1 MAYKALY
8 RTYRPENFE
17 DMAGQRHIIKTL
29 QNAIDN
35 HKIAHA
41 YLFTGPRG
49 TGKTSTAKIFARAVN
64 CTGDLKPCGMCDNC
78 KTDLEGVHPDIVEID
93 AASNNGVEEVRNL
106 IEKVKYAPIKGK
118 YKVYIIDEVHMMTQG
133 AYNALLKTIEEPPA
147 HVIFILATTEP
158 YKVLPTIISR
168 TQRFDFSKVSNK
180 DIVKR
185 LEYIV
190 GKEQI
195 DVEPGVL
202 ETIAELADGG
212 MRDSL
217 SILDQVYAYS
227 PNHIKKSEVFEI
239 YGIITTKEI
248 LDLFYLLIAHD
259 TARLMQTIEALDSR
273 GIDIKRLTNDMI
285 EILKEKVIYDYTRDA
300 SLLARMDKEE
310 VSMLSRKITTEH
322 SLEVI
327 DILMDSYDKYRNA
340 STIILY
346 LEVALLKI
354 MKIVPRGTYEETL
367 DAKPVEVETQGQVT
381 TIAPDQLQT
390 VTPMVDVETKEV
402 IHPQIERVEPTKV
415 ENVDETI
422 DYTEEESIPVL
433 EGGIDE
439 TELVLSPDTQEDR
452 FSTEIEATIE
462 PIVQTLEVQEINEP
476 ELKTNEQTSMSMM
489 DSTQP
494 SMETDTPRNSLD
506 QSSDQQFIDEANE
519 LEVKPKEIK
528 KMNLDDEFVLRLLVG
543 AKKPIREQENEQMKY
558 ISSYCSNLDMQVAK
572 AANMLKHASIIASAT
587 TYTLF
592 EVASLPLAKEINE
605 LDEQNEFNGLVKEL
619 FQSQKKVFA
628 ITSTQ
633 SSRVIDEFK
642 TRYKTN
648 NLPEPISF
656 EIKQEEKKE
665 KTISDE
671 LNILF
676 KNNIDIV

>member
-8 RTYRPENFE
+8 RTYRPENFD
-17 DMAGQRHIIKTL
+17 DMAGQKHIIKTL

-35 HKIAHA
+35 NKIAHA

-64 CTGDLKPCGMCDNC
+64 CTGEHKPCGVCENC

-147 HVIFILATTEP
+147 HVIFIFATTEP

-168 TQRFDFSKVSNK
+168 TQRFDFAKVAKK
-180 DIVKR
+180 DIVDR
-185 LEYIV
+185 LAYIID
-190 GKEQI
+190 KEQI
-195 DVEPGVL
+195 QVEDGVL
-202 ETIAELADGG
+202 DTIAELADGG
-212 MRDSL
+212 MRDAL

-227 PNHIKKSEVFEI
+227 PNFIKQSEIFEI
-239 YGIITTKEI
+239 YGIITTNEI
-248 LDLFYLLIAHD
+248 LDLFYLMIGHE
-259 TARLMQTIEALDSR
+259 TSRLMQAIEALDSR

-285 EILKEKVIYDYTRDA
+285 EILKEKVIYDYTRDV
-300 SLLARMDKEE
+300 SLLNRLDQEQ
-310 VSMLSRKITTEH
+310 VVQLSSKLNTEI
-322 SLEVI
+322 SLQVI

-354 MKIVPRGTYEETL
+354 MKIVPRGTYEESM
-367 DAKPVEVETQGQVT
+367 TQTVQITEQPTT
-381 TIAPDQLQT
+381 TIAPENLQT
-390 VTPMVDVETKEV
+390 VTPMVDVETHEV
-402 IHPQIERVEPTKV
+402 IHPTREVEKQETQQPV
-415 ENVDETI
+415 EDTI
-422 DYTEEESIPVL
+422 DYTEEEHIPVL
-433 EGGIDE
+433 EGGIEESEPLSLISDE
-439 TELVLSPDTQEDR
+439 MPQEPINTHVELVE
-452 FSTEIEATIE
+452 E
-462 PIVQTLEVQEINEP
+462 PILQEEVKEETI
-476 ELKTNEQTSMSMM
+476 TSN
-489 DSTQP
+489 T
-494 SMETDTPRNSLD
+494 
-506 QSSDQQFIDEANE
+506 DQQYIDQASE
-519 LEVKPKEIK
+519 LEVAPKKPK

-543 AKKPIREQENEQMKY
+543 AKKQIRAQESEQMRS
-558 ISSYCSNLDMQVAK
+558 INSYCTDLDIQVAK
-572 AANMLKHASIIASAT
+572 AANMLKNATIVASAE

-592 EVASLPLAKEINE
+592 EVGSLPLAKEINE
-605 LDEQNEFNGLVKEL
+605 LDEQNEFMNLVKSM
-619 FQSQKKVFA
+619 FQQEKKVFA

-642 TRYKTN
+642 TRYRTN

-656 EIKQEEKKE
+656 EIKKEEKKE
-665 KTISDE
+665 QTISDE

-676 KNNIDIV
+676 KNNIDII

>member
-8 RTYRPENFE
+8 RTYRPENFD
-17 DMAGQRHIIKTL
+17 DMAGQKHIIKTL

-35 HKIAHA
+35 NKIAHA

-64 CTGDLKPCGMCDNC
+64 CTGEHKPCGVCENC

-147 HVIFILATTEP
+147 HVIFIFATTEP

-168 TQRFDFSKVSNK
+168 TQRFDFAKVAKK
-180 DIVKR
+180 DIVDR
-185 LEYIV
+185 LAYIID
-190 GKEQI
+190 KEQI
-195 DVEPGVL
+195 QVEDGVL
-202 ETIAELADGG
+202 DTIAELADGG
-212 MRDSL
+212 MRDAL

-227 PNHIKKSEVFEI
+227 PNFIKQSEVFEI
-239 YGIITTKEI
+239 YGIITTNEI
-248 LDLFYLLIAHD
+248 LDLFYLMIGHE
-259 TARLMQTIEALDSR
+259 TSRLMQSIEALDSR

-300 SLLARMDKEE
+300 SLLNRLDQEQ
-310 VSMLSRKITTEH
+310 VVQLSSKLNTEI
-322 SLEVI
+322 SLQVI

-354 MKIVPRGTYEETL
+354 MKIVPRGTYEE
-367 DAKPVEVETQGQVT
+367 PITQTVQVT
-381 TIAPDQLQT
+381 EQPTKTIAPENLQT
-390 VTPMVDVETKEV
+390 VTPMVDVDTHEV
-402 IHPQIERVEPTKV
+402 IHPTREVEVQETQQPV
-415 ENVDETI
+415 EDTI
-422 DYTEEESIPVL
+422 DYTEEEHIPVL
-433 EGGIDE
+433 EGG
-439 TELVLSPDTQEDR
+439 TEES
-452 FSTEIEATIE
+452 E
-462 PIVQTLEVQEINEP
+462 PIALISDEMPQEPINTLEEPVVEEVTLQEEVKEEII
-476 ELKTNEQTSMSMM
+476 
-489 DSTQP
+489 
-494 SMETDTPRNSLD
+494 TPNT
-506 QSSDQQFIDEANE
+506 DQQYIDQASE
-519 LEVKPKEIK
+519 LEVAPKKPK

-543 AKKPIREQENEQMKY
+543 AKKQIRAQESEQMRS
-558 ISSYCSNLDMQVAK
+558 INSYCTDLDMQVAK
-572 AANMLKHASIIASAT
+572 AANMLKNATIVASAE

-592 EVASLPLAKEINE
+592 EVGSLPLAKEINE
-605 LDEQNEFNGLVKEL
+605 LDEQNEFINLVKSM
-619 FQSQKKVFA
+619 FQQEKKVFA

-642 TRYKTN
+642 TRYRTN

-656 EIKQEEKKE
+656 EIKKEEKKE
-665 KTISDE
+665 QSISDE

-676 KNNIDIV
+676 KNNIDII

>member
-8 RTYRPENFE
+8 RTYRPENFD
-17 DMAGQRHIIKTL
+17 DMAGQKHIIKTL

-35 HKIAHA
+35 NKIAHA

-64 CTGDLKPCGMCDNC
+64 CTGEHKPCGVCENC

-147 HVIFILATTEP
+147 HVIFIFATTEP

-168 TQRFDFSKVSNK
+168 TQRFDFAKVAKK
-180 DIVKR
+180 DIVDR
-185 LEYIV
+185 LAYIID
-190 GKEQI
+190 KEQI
-195 DVEPGVL
+195 QVEDGVL
-202 ETIAELADGG
+202 DTIAELADGG
-212 MRDSL
+212 MRDAL

-227 PNHIKKSEVFEI
+227 PNFIKQSEVFEI
-239 YGIITTKEI
+239 YGIITTNEI
-248 LDLFYLLIAHD
+248 LDLFYLMIGHE
-259 TARLMQTIEALDSR
+259 TSRLMQSIEALDSR

-300 SLLARMDKEE
+300 SLLNRLDQEQ
-310 VSMLSRKITTEH
+310 VVQLSSKLNTEI
-322 SLEVI
+322 SLQVI

-354 MKIVPRGTYEETL
+354 MKNVPRGTYEE
-367 DAKPVEVETQGQVT
+367 PITQTVQVTEQPIT
-381 TIAPDQLQT
+381 TIAPENLQT
-390 VTPMVDVETKEV
+390 VTPMVDVDTHEV
-402 IHPQIERVEPTKV
+402 IHPTREVEVQETQQPV
-415 ENVDETI
+415 EDTI
-422 DYTEEESIPVL
+422 DYTEEEHIPVL
-433 EGGIDE
+433 EGG
-439 TELVLSPDTQEDR
+439 TEES
-452 FSTEIEATIE
+452 E
-462 PIVQTLEVQEINEP
+462 PIALISDEMPQEPINTLEEPVVEEVTLQEEVKEEII
-476 ELKTNEQTSMSMM
+476 
-489 DSTQP
+489 
-494 SMETDTPRNSLD
+494 TPNT
-506 QSSDQQFIDEANE
+506 DQQYIDQASE
-519 LEVKPKEIK
+519 LEVAPKKPK

-543 AKKPIREQENEQMKY
+543 AKKQIRAQESEQMRS
-558 ISSYCSNLDMQVAK
+558 INSYCTDLDIQVAK
-572 AANMLKHASIIASAT
+572 AANMLKNATIIASAE

-592 EVASLPLAKEINE
+592 EVGSLPLAKEINE
-605 LDEQNEFNGLVKEL
+605 LDEQNEFINLVKSM
-619 FQSQKKVFA
+619 FQQEKKVFA

-642 TRYKTN
+642 TRYRTN

-656 EIKQEEKKE
+656 EIKKEEKKE
-665 KTISDE
+665 QSISDE

-676 KNNIDIV
+676 KNNIDII